1 MRDGFRAARVSSG
14 RADGKTV
21 ANSRQSIAVPRIAGF
36 CHITKSDR
44 QPGRGGRVIY
54 SSFMWTHMSREGE
67 TVGWGGGG
75 GLGRRRGDGG
85 VGGEMK
91 Q

>member
-1 MRDGFRAARVSSG
+1 MGFGPRDSLSLSRA
-14 RADGKTV
+14 ADGKTV
-21 ANSRQSIAVPRIAGF
+21 ANSPQSIAVPRIAGF

-54 SSFMWTHMSREGE
+54 SSFMWTHMSGEGE
-67 TVGWGGGG
+67 TAGWEATGEAGGW
-75 GLGRRRGDGG
+75 
-85 VGGEMK
+85 EMK